1 MNNLFDISGKVA
13 VVTGAGGVLAGT
25 VAKYLA
31 EQGCHVAAL
40 DLRES
45 AVTGLGSGITGF
57 GCNVLDEEN
66 LADVCSAVLEKFGR
80 VDMLFNGAGGNM
92 PGATIGPDQ
101 TLYDIKL
108 EDYSKVLDLNLKGT
122 LLPTLVF
129 SKPMTRQVSG
139 GAIVNFSS
147 MAATQP
153 LTRVMGYGNAKAGI
167 DNLTRFLAVELAVKF
182 GAKIRVNAIAP
193 GFFVTNQNRALLTTP
208 DGGYTERG
216 NDVIRKTPLRRFGVP
231 EEILG
236 CIHYLVSDAAKF
248 VTGTI
253 IPVDGGFSAFSGV

>member
-1 MNNLFDISGKVA
+1 MNDLFDISGKVA

-25 VAKYLA
+25 VARYLA
-31 EQGCHVAAL
+31 DRGCRVAAL

-45 AVTGLGSGITGF
+45 AATGLGSGIIGF
-57 GCNVLDEEN
+57 GCNVLDESS
-66 LADVCSAVLEKFGR
+66 LKLVCDAVMEKFGR
-80 VDMLFNGAGGNM
+80 VDMLLNGAGGNM

-101 TLYDIKL
+101 TLFDLKMD
-108 EDYSKVLDLNLKGT
+108 DYSKVLDLNLKGT

-129 SKPMTRQVSG
+129 SKPMTAQETG

-167 DNLTRFLAVELAVKF
+167 DNLTRFLAVELATKF
-182 GAKIRVNAIAP
+182 GGKIRVNAIAP

-208 DGGYTERG
+208 DGGYTARG
-216 NDVIRKTPLRRFGVP
+216 NDVIRKTPLRRFGTP
-231 EEILG
+231 DEILG